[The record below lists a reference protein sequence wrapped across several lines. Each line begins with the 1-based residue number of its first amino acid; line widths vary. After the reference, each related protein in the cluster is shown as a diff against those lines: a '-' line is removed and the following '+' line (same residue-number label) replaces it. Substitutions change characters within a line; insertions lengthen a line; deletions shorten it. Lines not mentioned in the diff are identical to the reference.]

1 MTAILFC
8 FIFTPLRGE
17 YNVIVRNSEPIR
29 LLESPR
35 SLSVYILILYILM
48 SIHLPQLQQRPKGML
63 TTQDI
68 SCITDNVVYCLT
80 CIKCPSIVY
89 IGETGRRLADCFREH
104 RRDVINGKNNLPLP
118 AFFNQA
124 NHYHTLKDMKV
135 AVLKAGLANQDYC
148 KKQEKRLISD
158 VELYD
163 SEWP

>member
-8 FIFTPLRGE
+8 FIFTPSRGE
-17 YNVIVRNSEPIR
+17 YNVIVRDSEPIR

-48 SIHLPQLQQRPKGML
+48 SIHLPQLQHPKGVL
-63 TTQDI
+63 TTQDT
-68 SCITDNVVYCLT
+68 SCITDNVVYYFT
-80 CIKCPSIVY
+80 CIKRPSIVY
-89 IGETGRRLADCFREH
+89 IGETGRRLADRFRED
-104 RRDVINGKNNLPLP
+104 RRDVINEKNDLPLP

-148 KKQEKRLISD
+148 EQQEKRLISD
-158 VELYD
+158 VELYG

>member
-1 MTAILFC
+1 
-8 FIFTPLRGE
+8 
-17 YNVIVRNSEPIR
+17 
-29 LLESPR
+29 
-35 SLSVYILILYILM
+35 M
-48 SIHLPQLQQRPKGML
+48 SIQLPQLQHPKGML

-124 NHYHTLKDMKV
+124 NHYHNCRT
-135 AVLKAGLANQDYC
+135 
-148 KKQEKRLISD
+148 
-158 VELYD
+158 
-163 SEWP
+163 

>member
-1 MTAILFC
+1 
-8 FIFTPLRGE
+8 
-17 YNVIVRNSEPIR
+17 
-29 LLESPR
+29 
-35 SLSVYILILYILM
+35 M
-48 SIHLPQLQQRPKGML
+48 SIQLPQLQHPKGML

-135 AVLKAGLANQDYC
+135 AVLEAGLANQDYC

-158 VELYD
+158 AELNG